1 MKRTLLA
8 LVAGVVVF
16 GSVLGLAA
24 SLNLTTDTL
33 GAANTT
39 VAACQATPL
48 NTSYTPTYVA
58 AQPGYQVTTVTVSGV
73 AVGCQNKAYKLTLS
87 GPGASNA
94 SLGEQTG
101 TTPATATFTAAFT
114 VNAASVTGVSLV
126 ISG

>member
-1 MKRTLLA
+1 MKRSLLA
-8 LVAGVVVF
+8 LLAGVVVF
-16 GSVLGLAA
+16 GAVLGLAA

-33 GAANTT
+33 GAGNAT

-48 NTSYTPTYVA
+48 NTSYTTTYVA
-58 AQPGYQVTTVTVSGV
+58 GQPGYQVTTVTVSGV
-73 AVGCQNKAYKLTLS
+73 AATCQNKAYKLTLS
-87 GPGASNA
+87 GAANA

-101 TTPATATFTAAFT
+101 TTPATTTFTGAFT